1 MEITST
7 NNELIKT
14 CAKLLQKKYRNESGK
29 FLLEGYKAI
38 QEAFDCGLEIENV
51 FVDKEHLK
59 DYQFLKELII
69 ETNSAVLKK
78 ISSTESAPPAVA
90 VARQKTYNTSKFSSF
105 NKVILL
111 EGIKDVGNLGTII
124 RSAVAFGCEG
134 IVLYG
139 DCADIYN
146 PKCVRSAV
154 GNLWKI
160 PIVNIEKLEL
170 LKNIFRNFSR
180 IATLPKSTNYLKNF
194 SLKEPAL
201 IMFGSE
207 ADGLSV
213 ELQNFSTDS
222 TKIEMKDNVES
233 LNLASSVS
241 IIMYEL
247 FT

>member
-1 MEITST
+1 M
-7 NNELIKT
+7 
-14 CAKLLQKKYRNESGK
+14 
-29 FLLEGYKAI
+29 
-38 QEAFDCGLEIENV
+38 
-51 FVDKEHLK
+51 
-59 DYQFLKELII
+59 
-69 ETNSAVLKK
+69 
-78 ISSTESAPPAVA
+78 
-90 VARQKTYNTSKFSSF
+90 
-105 NKVILL
+105 
-111 EGIKDVGNLGTII
+111 GNLGTII

-146 PKCVRSAV
+146 PKCVRSSV

-160 PIVNIEKLEL
+160 PIVHIEKFEL
-170 LKNIFRNFSR
+170 LKNIFGNFSR

-194 SLKEPAL
+194 SFKEPAL

-207 ADGLSV
+207 ADGLSP
-213 ELQNFSTDS
+213 ELQKFSTNNV
-222 TKIEMKDNVES
+222 KIEMKENVES